1 MSKRAIIRVSI
12 LGVAFA
18 ILAIVLVPFLSA
30 ERYRTRVEDG
40 LERLLQRGVSIG
52 DMRFTLWGGPG
63 FTLSN
68 VVIAD
73 LPSISAEPFA
83 YVNEAR
89 VGVSVSS
96 LWRAELVFSSIVLSQ
111 PSVNIAQAPNG
122 SWNYEQMLRRSV
134 GVGTQSAGVL
144 PEVVVR
150 EGRIN
155 FRSGL
160 KKSIYYFRS
169 ADLRLAEEGQGT
181 DAWLLEFR
189 AEPAR
194 TDSFA
199 PRFGTVRGRGRWRA
213 AAGRNGEL
221 AMDVEIERSPLAE
234 IASLFRASRVGLSGF
249 LSARAHISGPAEALE
264 LRGTVEL
271 SERGEWGIFALPGES
286 AAVPLRGIVDLPE
299 RRLHLEV
306 APVNEPASASKGGAP
321 AKTPADGMGEASEPT
336 ADVAPAPRF
345 EASIDLNPASSPGE
359 WVARV
364 GFAALPVDQV
374 IALLRYL
381 DDSFPEYP
389 QLAGSLSG
397 EVGYSGASG
406 LLGKVNGDR
415 LVWQQEGGARF
426 ALRDMAFRVKG
437 EEVEGR
443 GLLDLAADE
452 PTETVPGKVLPA
464 PTPPE
469 LADSALPAFGFSMDR
484 QTGRLHAS
492 IEGKSLEAA
501 HFDAIR
507 QVAPAVRQRPPLLEG
522 GRWRASGN
530 AVWQR
535 TDYRDPGG
543 WFAQV
548 IVRGISLPVAG
559 VADPVVF
566 QTLPLTLRG
575 NSWKITGA
583 TVQTGKIRYRLDATS
598 SSSPSGSTA
607 TFRPLSLRLAFN
619 ELSLKDIEAQLRLPP
634 QVSRGFLSRTF
645 SLGNAGTPP
654 WLRNRSLAAKVYIQK
669 VLIGN
674 SNYRELS
681 GDLYWDGAS
690 FELRNIS
697 MTSRFGLVKG
707 HLRANLANE
716 SPEWYWTAQGRR
728 LPWRGGEIDFDDD
741 MSATG
746 PLEGV
751 LERVSGST
759 ELTWRR
765 PANADGGLPSLLRAK
780 LRWLPGVDEPNICQ
794 TCAEFRTGGDVW
806 LGGCSKSNGTGY
818 RCTLD
823 DPRTGQKREINLP
836 MSLVGLG
843 AN

>member
-12 LGVAFA
+12 LGVVCAV
-18 ILAIVLVPFLSA
+18 LAIVLVPFLSA

-73 LPSISAEPFA
+73 LPAISAEPFA
-83 YVNEAR
+83 YVNEAH
-89 VGVSVSS
+89 VGVSISS
-96 LWRAELVFSSIVLSQ
+96 LWRGELVFSSIVLSQ
-111 PSVNIAQAPNG
+111 PSVNIAQATNG
-122 SWNYEQMLRRSV
+122 TWNYEQLLRRSV

-249 LSARAHISGPAEALE
+249 LSARAHVSGPAEALE

-271 SERGEWGIFALPGES
+271 SERGEWGIFALPGQS
-286 AAVPLRGIVDLPE
+286 ASVPLRGTVDLPE

-306 APVNEPASASKGGAP
+306 APANELTSTTQTVDP
-321 AKTPADGMGEASEPT
+321 AKSPVGDTPGVPESSAGEGPN
-336 ADVAPAPRF
+336 PRF
-345 EASIDLNPASSPGE
+345 EAAIDLNPASAPGE

-364 GFAALPVDQV
+364 GFAELPVDQV

-389 QLAGSLSG
+389 QLAGTLSG

-406 LLGKVNGDR
+406 LLGKVRGDR

-426 ALRDMAFRVKG
+426 ALRDLSFRVEG
-437 EEVEGR
+437 DEVEGR
-443 GLLDLAADE
+443 GLLDLASEE
-452 PTETVPGKVLPA
+452 PEDALPA
-464 PTPPE
+464 DALPAATSQD

-492 IEGKSLEAA
+492 IEGKNLMES

-522 GRWRASGN
+522 GHWRASGN

-535 TDYRDPGG
+535 TDYRDSGG
-543 WFAQV
+543 WFAQM
-548 IVRGISLPVAG
+548 IVRGISFPVPG
-559 VADPVVF
+559 VSDSVVF

-583 TVQTGKIRYRLDATS
+583 NAHTGKIRYRLDGTSSASTVAS
-598 SSSPSGSTA
+598 SSSL
-607 TFRPLSLRLAFN
+607 RPISLRLSFN
-619 ELSLKDIEAQLRLPP
+619 ELSLKDIAAQLQLPP
-634 QVSRGFLSRTF
+634 RAPRGFLSRTF
-645 SLGNAGTPP
+645 SLNHASTPP
-654 WLRNRSLAAKVYIQK
+654 WLRNRSVGAKVYIQK
-669 VLIGN
+669 VLINN
-674 SNYRELS
+674 SSVRALT
-681 GDLYWDGAS
+681 GDLYWDGAHL
-690 FELRNIS
+690 EVRNIS

-707 HLRANLANE
+707 QLRANLE
-716 SPEWYWTAQGRR
+716 SEAPEWYWTAQGRH
-728 LPWRGGEIDFDDD
+728 LSWRGGEIDFDDELSSSGALD
-741 MSATG
+741 S
-746 PLEGV
+746 V
-751 LERVSGST
+751 LERISGT
-759 ELTWRR
+759 TVLTWRR
-765 PANADGGLPSLLRAK
+765 PANANGGSPSVLRAK
-780 LRWLPGVDEPNICQ
+780 LRWLPGVDEPTICQ
-794 TCAEFRTGGDVW
+794 TCVEFRSGGDVW
-806 LGGCSKSNGTGY
+806 LGGCNGSNGTGY
-818 RCTLD
+818 RCTME